1 VVPVGG
7 AGGAR
12 RIDERRADV
21 DNVQLRGGVVR
32 QRDGGLAASIA
43 SSEPSVATTIFA
55 GNSLISSLITEMA
68 EMGRKC
74 ETRIKDSA
82 QRVDAAFITHLRW
95 VKAVRAERRRGVSNG
110 ASAAR
115 GAVESRIPSRMDR
128 LPWARWHWL
137 VVFALG
143 ITWILDGLEVTIVGN
158 IAGRLAEPDSGL
170 NLTEGQIGLA
180 AGIYIAG
187 ACTGALFFSY
197 LTDKYG
203 RKRLFLIT
211 LGVYL
216 VFSFLTGFSWNF
228 WSFAFFRFMAGT
240 GIGGEYSAIYSAVDE
255 LIPARYRGQVA
266 LAISGS
272 YWIGTILGSG
282 AAIILLN
289 ENIIDQYYGWRIA
302 FWLGALLGIC
312 VLLIRRY
319 VPESPRWLLTH
330 GRTEEAEVTTRA
342 IEEEVRRETGRDLP
356 PAEGPPIVVEQR
368 ESIGFGVIFKAM
380 FRMYPKRTILGL
392 TLMGSQAFLYNAIFF
407 TYALVLTKF
416 YNIDPSHV
424 PYYIFP
430 FAIGNV
436 LGPWLLGRFFDTI
449 GRVPMISGCY
459 FISGALLAVTGYLF
473 YLGVLT
479 AVTQT
484 ILWCVIF
491 FFASAAASAGYLTVS
506 EVFPMEIR
514 AMAIAVFYAVATAL
528 GGISGPV
535 IFGNVIGTGNV
546 TNLFIAYLFS
556 AGLMIFAALVEVFL
570 GVRAEGQS
578 LENVARPLTAIEE
591 STGTS
596 AAARA

>member
-1 VVPVGG
+1 
-7 AGGAR
+7 
-12 RIDERRADV
+12 
-21 DNVQLRGGVVR
+21 
-32 QRDGGLAASIA
+32 
-43 SSEPSVATTIFA
+43 
-55 GNSLISSLITEMA
+55 
-68 EMGRKC
+68 
-74 ETRIKDSA
+74 
-82 QRVDAAFITHLRW
+82 
-95 VKAVRAERRRGVSNG
+95 
-110 ASAAR
+110 
-115 GAVESRIPSRMDR
+115 
-128 LPWARWHWL
+128 
-137 VVFALG
+137 
-143 ITWILDGLEVTIVGN
+143 
-158 IAGRLAEPDSGL
+158 
-170 NLTEGQIGLA
+170 
-180 AGIYIAG
+180 
-187 ACTGALFFSY
+187 
-197 LTDKYG
+197 
-203 RKRLFLIT
+203 
-211 LGVYL
+211 
-216 VFSFLTGFSWNF
+216 
-228 WSFAFFRFMAGT
+228 
-240 GIGGEYSAIYSAVDE
+240 
-255 LIPARYRGQVA
+255 
-266 LAISGS
+266 
-272 YWIGTILGSG
+272 
-282 AAIILLN
+282 
-289 ENIIDQYYGWRIA
+289 
-302 FWLGALLGIC
+302 
-312 VLLIRRY
+312 
-319 VPESPRWLLTH
+319 
-330 GRTEEAEVTTRA
+330 
-342 IEEEVRRETGRDLP
+342 
-356 PAEGPPIVVEQR
+356 
-368 ESIGFGVIFKAM
+368 
-380 FRMYPKRTILGL
+380 
-392 TLMGSQAFLYNAIFF
+392 MGSQAFLYNAIFF

-591 STGTS
+591 ETGTS

>member
-1 VVPVGG
+1 
-7 AGGAR
+7 
-12 RIDERRADV
+12 
-21 DNVQLRGGVVR
+21 
-32 QRDGGLAASIA
+32 
-43 SSEPSVATTIFA
+43 
-55 GNSLISSLITEMA
+55 MA

-187 ACTGALFFSY
+187 ACTGSLFFSY

-228 WSFAFFRFMAGT
+228 WSFVFFRFMAGT

-272 YWIGTILGSG
+272 YWIGAMMGSG
-282 AAIILLN
+282 FAILLLN
-289 ENIIDQYYGWRIA
+289 PNFISQYYGWRVA
-302 FWLGALLGIC
+302 FWLGAALGLCI
-312 VLLIRRY
+312 LLIRRY
-319 VPESPRWLLTH
+319 VPASPRWLLTH
-330 GRTEEAEVTTRA
+330 GRSEEAEETREA
-342 IEEEVRRETGRDLP
+342 IENHVREQTGRDLP
-356 PAEGPPIVVEQR
+356 PVEGQPIIVEQR
-368 ESIGFGVIFKAM
+368 ESIGFSLSDRAM
-380 FRMYPKRTILGL
+380 FQMYPKRTILGL

-407 TYALVLTKF
+407 TYALVLTGF
-416 YNIDPSHV
+416 Y
-424 PYYIFP
+424 
-430 FAIGNV
+430 
-436 LGPWLLGRFFDTI
+436 
-449 GRVPMISGCY
+449 
-459 FISGALLAVTGYLF
+459 
-473 YLGVLT
+473 
-479 AVTQT
+479 
-484 ILWCVIF
+484 
-491 FFASAAASAGYLTVS
+491 
-506 EVFPMEIR
+506 
-514 AMAIAVFYAVATAL
+514 
-528 GGISGPV
+528 GIS
-535 IFGNVIGTGNV
+535 
-546 TNLFIAYLFS
+546 AS
-556 AGLMIFAALVEVFL
+556 
-570 GVRAEGQS
+570 
-578 LENVARPLTAIEE
+578 
-591 STGTS
+591 
-596 AAARA
+596 